1 MTIQQDFVG
10 ESALLPENDTGDS
23 AAMQEIIQCSTAA
36 TSYGEQNISSL
47 PTARASTRTYL
58 CAMQKQYSYNNNQI
72 RIDVTKEIKT
82 VKRKVVVYSVI

>member
-1 MTIQQDFVG
+1 VTIQQDFVG

-47 PTARASTRTYL
+47 RRAPLHVRYV

-72 RIDVTKEIKT
+72 PIDVTK
-82 VKRKVVVYSVI
+82 

>member
-1 MTIQQDFVG
+1 MTIQQDFAR

-23 AAMQEIIQCSTAA
+23 AMQEIIQCSTAA